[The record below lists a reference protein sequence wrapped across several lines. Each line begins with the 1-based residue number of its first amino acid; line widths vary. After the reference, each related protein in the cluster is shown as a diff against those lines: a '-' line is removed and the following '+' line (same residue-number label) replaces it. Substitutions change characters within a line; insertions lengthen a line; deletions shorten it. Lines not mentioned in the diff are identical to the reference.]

1 MPSSSRRLFF
11 IVDLPQPGGPHNT
24 INFLLG
30 EDEDEDEDED
40 DLRNN
45 AANII
50 SSYSIV
56 PNGGFI
62 SFNNFNNFLSSIILY
77 YKLKYLKITYYN
89 NM

>member
-1 MPSSSRRLFF
+1 
-11 IVDLPQPGGPHNT
+11 LPEPGGPHNT

-40 DLRNN
+40 DEDDLRNN
-45 AANII
+45 ASNIV
-50 SSYSIV
+50 SSYSNV
-56 PNGGFI
+56 PNGGFV
-62 SFNNFNNFLSSIILY
+62 SFNNFNNFLSAIILLSLSSIILY